1 MRYFV
6 VLLCVL
12 LTYPLSSFAQSFTL
26 ALDANSASG
35 NQSVLSVNAS
45 ANQSVSIQVFGN
57 GLTDANAVNMRF
69 EFDANQ
75 VTYESFTA
83 GSALPGA
90 QALPSQGTGFV
101 EVGMASFGGRA
112 TASSGMLGT
121 IGFRTT
127 ASFDS
132 GSIRLVRGELR
143 GRGSPIVIMPNLTIA
158 LSSALS
164 PDFDGNGE
172 VGFND
177 FVLFAGAFGAKRGE
191 NRFDARFDLD
201 SSGDI
206 GFGDFVEFA
215 GSFGQ
220 PVGTG
225 GGGSGNSGGEG
236 SGSGGGGGSPDLI
249 VELPSVSDNTLSTV
263 QTFTLSATVRNAGN
277 APSAGTS
284 LRYYQ
289 SSDASIST
297 GDTRVGEDDISN
309 LPASV
314 TSAESI
320 SLTAP
325 SNAGT
330 YYYGACV
337 ASVRGESNTNNN
349 CSAGVRVTVS
359 VSSKMY
365 WVDYGSRS
373 IRRANLDGSNAED
386 VVRLFGTGMDPNSIA
401 LDVGRG
407 KIYWSFRKSREK
419 DGVQRANL
427 DGSNVEEIF
436 TRIGYSDLGDI
447 ALDVSRGKMY
457 LAYRLIYR
465 ANLDGSDVE
474 NIVLNDLFR
483 SPYKAGPSSIAL
495 DVSGGKVY
503 YAEME
508 GSIFR
513 TNLDGS
519 NPEDLVDSSLTGL
532 GAGGIALDVG
542 RGKMYWIESGNWK
555 IRRADLAGYN
565 AEDIITF
572 EEARVIPQGIALD
585 VGREKIYWVAEN
597 GIHRAN
603 FDGSNVERINVATR
617 YPTYIV
623 LDLSG
628 Q

>member
-1 MRYFV
+1 MRRFV

-12 LTYPLSSFAQSFTL
+12 LTYPLSSFAQSFSL

-75 VTYESFTA
+75 VTYESFAA
-83 GSALPGA
+83 GSVLPGA
-90 QALPSQGTGFV
+90 QALPNQGTGFV
-101 EVGMASFGGRA
+101 EVGMASLGSRRA

-121 IGFRTT
+121 IEFRTT

-164 PDFDGNGE
+164 PDFDGDGE

-177 FVLFAGAFGAKRGE
+177 FVLFAGVFGAKRGE

-225 GGGSGNSGGEG
+225 GG
-236 SGSGGGGGSPDLI
+236 SGSGGGSPDLI

-330 YYYGACV
+330 YYYRACV

-365 WVDYGSRS
+365 WADYGNGSRS

-386 VVRLFGTGMDPNSIA
+386 VVTGVDAYSIA
-401 LDVGRG
+401 LDVSGG
-407 KIYWSFRKSREK
+407 KIYWPFQKDREK
-419 DGVQRANL
+419 EGVKRVNL
-427 DGSNVEEIF
+427 DGSNVEEIV
-436 TRIGYSDLGDI
+436 TRPVYVSGVADI
-447 ALDVSRGKMY
+447 ALDVGSGKMY
-457 LAYRLIYR
+457 WIAAGPLIWR
-465 ANLDGSDVE
+465 ANLDGSAVE
-474 NIVLNDLFR
+474 NFTGKIIISYEERR
-483 SPYKAGPSSIAL
+483 SGRISSPISLAL
-495 DVSGGKVY
+495 DVSGGKIY
-503 YAEME
+503 GANRK
-508 GSIFR
+508 GFFR

-519 NPEDLVDSSLTGL
+519 NGEVLGLIEGLSSSTG
-532 GAGGIALDVG
+532 GFALDVG
-542 RGKMYWIESGNWK
+542 RGKMYWANTGYKNWK
-555 IRRADLAGYN
+555 IRRANLDGYN

-572 EEARVIPQGIALD
+572 EEDRESPQGIALD
-585 VGREKIYWVAEN
+585 VGREKIYWVAFN

-603 FDGSNVERINVATR
+603 FDGSNVERIDVATR
-617 YPTYIV
+617 NPTYIV
-623 LDLSG
+623 LDLRGSSG
-628 Q
+628 N